1 MNEEFAKEI
10 AKMLYLY
17 EVEWWEQPDVDEVEM
32 LIRNYLFEHSLVVC
46 KRPENANQKPLK
58 KS

>member
-10 AKMLYLY
+10 AKIIWNY
-17 EVEWWEQPDVDEVEM
+17 ETEWWEQPDVDEVEM
-32 LIRNYLFEHSLVVC
+32 LIRSYLFEHSLVVC

-58 KS
+58 ES

>member
-17 EVEWWEQPDVDEVEM
+17 EVEWWEQPDVDEIEM
-32 LIRNYLFEHSLVVC
+32 LIRSYLFEHSLIVW
-46 KRPENANQKPLK
+46 KRPENANQKHLK
-58 KS
+58 ES